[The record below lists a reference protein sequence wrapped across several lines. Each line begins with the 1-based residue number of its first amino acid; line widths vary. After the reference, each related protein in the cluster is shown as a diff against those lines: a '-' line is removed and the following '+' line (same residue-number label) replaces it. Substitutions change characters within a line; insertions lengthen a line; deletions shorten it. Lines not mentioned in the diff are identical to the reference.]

1 MMNRELYKKI
11 KNMNRQ
17 ELDEYLNSVFIQ
29 GHNNGVAAMSA
40 VIVDKVDRGLRMT
53 PGIGE
58 KRYQEIMD
66 NIVKC
71 MREDDTNEQPGDT
84 RFRDREGEVK

>member
-1 MMNRELYKKI
+1 MLTREQYKKI
-11 KNMNRQ
+11 KAMNRE
-17 ELDEYLNSVFIQ
+17 ELDQYLTSIFNG
-29 GHNNGVAAMSA
+29 GHNNGVAAMAS
-40 VIVDKVDRGLRMT
+40 VIVDIVDKGLRMT

-84 RFRDREGEVK
+84 RF

>member
-1 MMNRELYKKI
+1 MITRDQYKAIKAMNRE
-11 KNMNRQ
+11 
-17 ELDEYLNSVFIQ
+17 ELDSYLNSVFIQ

-71 MREDDTNEQPGDT
+71 MREDDTNEQPGVDSI
-84 RFRDREGEVK
+84 RH

>member
-1 MMNRELYKKI
+1 MITRDLYKNI
-11 KNMNRQ
+11 KNMNR
-17 ELDEYLNSVFIQ
+17 EEMDRYLDSVFIQ

-40 VIVDKVDRGLRMT
+40 VILEKVDRGLKMT

-71 MREDDTNEQPGDT
+71 MREDDDNVE
-84 RFRDREGEVK
+84 

>member
-17 ELDEYLNSVFIQ
+17 ELDAYLNSVFIQ
-29 GHNNGVAAMSA
+29 GHDNGVIEMSA
-40 VIVDKVDRGLRMT
+40 LIVDKIDKGLRMT

-71 MREDDTNEQPGDT
+71 MKEDDNNA
-84 RFRDREGEVK
+84 KS

>member
-1 MMNRELYKKI
+1 MMNRELYKNI
-11 KNMNRQ
+11 KKMNRQ

-71 MREDDTNEQPGDT
+71 MREDDEVEQSGVEPV
-84 RFRDREGEVK
+84 RD

>member
-1 MMNRELYKKI
+1 MITRDLYKSIKAMNRE
-11 KNMNRQ
+11 
-17 ELDEYLNSVFIQ
+17 ELDQYLTSIFNE
-29 GHNNGVAAMSA
+29 GHNHGVTAMAS
-40 VIVDKVDRGLRMT
+40 VIVDIVDRGLRMT

-71 MREDDTNEQPGDT
+71 MREDDTDEQPGV
-84 RFRDREGEVK
+84 EPVGN

>member
-1 MMNRELYKKI
+1 MITRDQYKAIKAMNRE
-11 KNMNRQ
+11 
-17 ELDEYLNSVFIQ
+17 ELDSYLNSVFVQ

-71 MREDDTNEQPGDT
+71 MREDDESEQPGVEPV
-84 RFRDREGEVK
+84 RD